1 MAGGAPK
8 ARQGHDRLDNS
19 PALELFHATQA
30 VEAEH
35 LTLQPLLARQHK
47 FARLK
52 QKRQQVL
59 GISRVAGGSAHPLN
73 AMPLTRYAFVRFH

>member
-1 MAGGAPK
+1 MRGKHYSRKAEHLDRATTEVSHRHGWGAPK
-8 ARQGHDRLDNS
+8 ARLGHDRLDNS

-52 QKRQQVL
+52 QKRQKVL
-59 GISRVAGGSAHPLN
+59 
-73 AMPLTRYAFVRFH
+73 